1 MSVSLARKKG
11 CSPETDFLKEKYLV
25 YDWKYKT
32 QCKGDLTV
40 RKTHTH
46 THAKKQTNK
55 NLTAIR
61 IIQLLKNLV
70 PEMRRKYKEVREL

>member
-1 MSVSLARKKG
+1 MSVSLARKR

-40 RKTHTH
+40 RKKHTH
-46 THAKKQTNK
+46 THMQKNKQTK
-55 NLTAIR
+55 IWQPL
-61 IIQLLKNLV
+61 
-70 PEMRRKYKEVREL
+70 ESYSF

>member
-40 RKTHTH
+40 RKHTH
-46 THAKKQTNK
+46 THAKKPK
-55 NLTAIR
+55 
-61 IIQLLKNLV
+61 KSDSH
-70 PEMRRKYKEVREL
+70 